1 MTLIVDS
8 VSISFDAVR
17 ALDNVSLRVA
27 QGQVMGLIG
36 PNGSGKTT
44 LFNCIC
50 GYYTPSLGQVH
61 LDGHEI
67 TREPPH
73 KVARRG
79 VGRTFQT
86 PNLFSELTVFDNVH
100 LAAQSA
106 AIGGSI
112 LRAVV
117 PGRRGPLKENTLEV
131 LRDLGIEN
139 YAQVLPSELPV
150 GIAKLADLARALAFS
165 PKILLLDEPAV
176 GLNDAERLQLVGLLR
191 RLSARDQTSMLVVDH
206 NMGFVMS
213 MCDQLT
219 VLAEGRVIGAGTPDA
234 VRANPAVIKAYLGD
248 ESHAL
253 A

>member
-50 GYYTPSLGQVH
+50 GYYMPSLGQVH
-61 LDGHEI
+61 LNGHQI

-86 PNLFSELTVFDNVH
+86 PNLF
-100 LAAQSA
+100 
-106 AIGGSI
+106 
-112 LRAVV
+112 
-117 PGRRGPLKENTLEV
+117 P
-131 LRDLGIEN
+131 
-139 YAQVLPSELPV
+139 
-150 GIAKLADLARALAFS
+150 
-165 PKILLLDEPAV
+165 
-176 GLNDAERLQLVGLLR
+176 
-191 RLSARDQTSMLVVDH
+191 
-206 NMGFVMS
+206 
-213 MCDQLT
+213 
-219 VLAEGRVIGAGTPDA
+219 
-234 VRANPAVIKAYLGD
+234 
-248 ESHAL
+248 
-253 A
+253 